1 MTMSMEQKY
10 NPNNQGVIHS
20 LNKNAVN
27 HKNNA

>member
-1 MTMSMEQKY
+1 MSMEQKY

-27 HKNNA
+27 NKNNV